1 VTAQT
6 ITPNDDVTA
15 ASDRELLER
24 VARQLDHLD
33 KVLHEHTVMLAEH
46 SRLLAEIRPLLP
58 HIPRALALLDPG
70 RSMRGYFAKRKDGE
84 S

>member
-33 KVLHEHTVMLAEH
+33 AILHEH
-46 SRLLAEIRPLLP
+46 SQLLAEVRPLLP

-70 RSMRGYFAKRKDGE
+70 RSMRGYFAKRARDDQDGQP
-84 S
+84 

>member
-1 VTAQT
+1 VTAET

-33 KVLHEHTVMLAEH
+33 AILHEH
-46 SRLLAEIRPLLP
+46 SQLLAHLGPLVPL
-58 HIPRALALLDPG
+58 IPRAVALLDPG
-70 RSMRGYFAKRKDGE
+70 RSMRGYFGKRREDDQ